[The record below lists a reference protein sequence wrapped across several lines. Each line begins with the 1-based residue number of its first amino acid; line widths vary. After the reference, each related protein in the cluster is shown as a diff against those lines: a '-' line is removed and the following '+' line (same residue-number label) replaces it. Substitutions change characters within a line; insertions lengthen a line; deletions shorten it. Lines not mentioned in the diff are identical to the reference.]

1 MCHGVYPSGD
11 RTRQELKT
19 FPFYLTNMESKPKP
33 TPAGIDMSD
42 LIMRLVKYLLE
53 GLAVAVAAYVI
64 PGKTMRW
71 SEVSMIALTATAT
84 FAILDIYAPSVGSS
98 ARQGAG
104 FGIGAGLVGFP
115 A

>member
-1 MCHGVYPSGD
+1 
-11 RTRQELKT
+11 
-19 FPFYLTNMESKPKP
+19 MESKPKP
-33 TPAGIDMSD
+33 TPSGIDMSD

-64 PGKTMRW
+64 PGKTMRF

-115 A
+115 T

>member
-1 MCHGVYPSGD
+1 
-11 RTRQELKT
+11 
-19 FPFYLTNMESKPKP
+19 MESKPKP

-84 FAILDIYAPSVGSS
+84 FAILDIYAPSVGSG

>member
-1 MCHGVYPSGD
+1 MD
-11 RTRQELKT
+11 
-19 FPFYLTNMESKPKP
+19 SKPKP
-33 TPAGIDMSD
+33 TPAASGFDMGE
-42 LIMRLVKYLLE
+42 LVMRLVKYLLE

-64 PGKTMRW
+64 PGKTMRMG
-71 SEVSMIALTATAT
+71 EVGMIALTATAT

>member
-1 MCHGVYPSGD
+1 
-11 RTRQELKT
+11 
-19 FPFYLTNMESKPKP
+19 MESKPKP
-33 TPAGIDMSD
+33 TPSGIDMSD
-42 LIMRLVKYLLE
+42 LIMRLVKYRLE

-71 SEVSMIALTATAT
+71 NEVAMIALTGTAT